1 MRRLR
6 LYAHTD
12 ETFPDYDCA
21 LMEYHHGGQM
31 KDTNIWHLLNID
43 SMANDCAFGLEYY
56 NLGDFEKAK
65 PLLMNGTEFCDM
77 IEKGN
82 LATTQEVINYS
93 YLDAW
98 EDFQI
103 LVKHK
108 SPDELR
114 AIVKESA
121 LVKKDLENMI
131 KESSICNTDKIRN
144 MQRFFN
150 ESGTPYLRKASS
162 LIRRR

>member
-1 MRRLR
+1 MR
-6 LYAHTD
+6 
-12 ETFPDYDCA
+12 ET
-21 LMEYHHGGQM
+21 
-31 KDTNIWHLLNID
+31 NVWHLLNID
-43 SMANDCAFGLEYY
+43 SLTIDCAFGLEYY

-65 PLLMNGTEFCDM
+65 PLLMRGIEFCNM

-82 LATTQEVINYS
+82 FAIMQEVINSS

-98 EDFQI
+98 EDIQV
-103 LVKHK
+103 LVRRK

-114 AIVKESA
+114 AIVEESA
-121 LVKKDLENMI
+121 SVKTDLENMI
-131 KESSICNTDKIRN
+131 KEDSIYSEDKIRS

-150 ESGTPYLRKASS
+150 ETGAPYLSRASS